1 MTEVQPEGMARG
13 GTVRGAGEETVPGL
27 TVVIATHDNLPVLRR
42 CLESWR
48 EHAADQP
55 VELVV
60 VEDGC
65 TDGTPEYL
73 ARLAEEGWDGP
84 PLRWVHEDDAHE
96 LVCTNRG
103 FAEARAPLV
112 LSWHDDMFVQRRWFV
127 PELLATFAALPEI
140 GLLALSRGLYVHP
153 VDEPVLRWEDTVD
166 WRRIESTI
174 GRGPLNW
181 ARLQEVDAV
190 MRPWVVRCECVERVG
205 PLDEAFR
212 PTEWDEAD
220 LCYRIRAA
228 GWKVATHG
236 FERDGA
242 YEHMLSTTYA
252 RTPSERRQAIGLRN
266 GRLFFD
272 RWADTIRAEHG
283 RERRTWWRRA
293 SARGWVETAAQAVR
307 VRMG

>member
-1 MTEVQPEGMARG
+1 MSAPV
-13 GTVRGAGEETVPGL
+13 L
-27 TVVIATHDNLPVLRR
+27 SVVIATHDNLPVLKR

-48 EHAADQP
+48 AFAATQP
-55 VELVV
+55 VELIV

-65 TDGTPEYL
+65 TDGTPEFL
-73 ARLAEEGWDGP
+73 AGLAGSGWGGP

-103 FAEARAPLV
+103 FREARGSLV
-112 LSWHDDMFVQRRWFV
+112 LSWHDDMFVRRRWFV
-127 PELLATFAALPEI
+127 PELLATFAAYGEI
-140 GLLALSRGLYVHP
+140 GLLALSRGLRVRP
-153 VDEPVLRWEDTVD
+153 VEEPVRTWEDTVD

-181 ARLQEVDAV
+181 MRLQEVDAV
-190 MRPWVVRCECVERVG
+190 MRPWVVRRACIERVG

-220 LCYRIRAA
+220 LCYRLRAA
-228 GWKVATHG
+228 GWRVATHG

-242 YEHMLSTTYA
+242 YEHLLSTTYA

-266 GRLFFD
+266 GKLFFD
-272 RWADTIRAEHG
+272 RWADAIRAEDA
-283 RERRTWWRRA
+283 RERRTWWRRTSLA
-293 SARGWVETAAQAVR
+293 AWKDTAAQAVR
-307 VRMG
+307 VGRG